1 MDDESTKLLERTL
14 ELAQEN
20 NEMLHKMRRTQFWS
34 SVMSAIYWLFII
46 GTAIGA
52 YYYVQP
58 YLDQVLKLYD
68 SASSTLN
75 SLKSIGR

>member
-1 MDDESTKLLERTL
+1 MDDESKQLLEKTL
-14 ELAQEN
+14 EIAQEN
-20 NEMLHKMRRTQFWS
+20 NTMLHKMRRAQFWS
-34 SVMSAIYWLFII
+34 NVVSALYWIFII

-52 YYYVQP
+52 YYYLQP

-68 SASSTLN
+68 SASATLN